1 MEGRIKCAKEP
12 TPAAGS
18 HPSVR
23 QNRICPIMANQKE
36 GREKR
41 ISARAREALKLS
53 PPDRERTDR
62 GLPVY

>member
-41 ISARAREALKLS
+41 ISARAREA
-53 PPDRERTDR
+53 
-62 GLPVY
+62 